1 MAKHYYARIVITEI
15 TPEERIPA
23 RYSGQ
28 NDTVTPES
36 GRVLL
41 NATFDT
47 DTLNDA
53 IIRVAHV
60 LGAELVP
67 TGVLTTKGSPST
79 LKVTP

>member
-1 MAKHYYARIVITEI
+1 MTKQYIARIVVTEV
-15 TPEERIPA
+15 TPEERIPS

-28 NDTVTPES
+28 SDTVTAES
-36 GRVLL
+36 ARVLL

-60 LGAELVP
+60 LGAEVVP
-67 TGVLTTKGSPST
+67 PGVLTTKGSPST
-79 LKVTP
+79 LKETP